1 MRTARKTRSIAIL
14 ATLGM
19 LSAIGT
25 SAAQDFEKTVKAAR
39 DGSVSIENVAGEVI
53 VTGWDRDEVEVK
65 ATVGGRVE
73 AVEVEVDEEGD
84 VEIEVDVPDR
94 MRGGYEADL
103 TIRVPKGARLSVETV
118 SAGIRVTD
126 VAGLLELASV
136 SGGIDV
142 EADARS
148 LEAVTVSGAI
158 DVRGKF
164 DRVEAESVSGQ
175 IDIRDA
181 SEEVEVST
189 TSGDIEVRG
198 GPFRQ
203 VDLESVS
210 GRITFD
216 GSVAKDAD
224 ISVDGFSGPV
234 VLYLPAD
241 LDADI
246 QVETFSGSIESDFD
260 GRARRE
266 KYGPGAWF
274 STKLG
279 NGSASIDVSS
289 FSSSVRIEK
298 R

>member
-1 MRTARKTRSIAIL
+1 MVMRTARKTRSIAIL

-198 GPFRQ
+198 GPFRT
-203 VDLESVS
+203 SAWTAS
-210 GRITFD
+210 PGRSCSTSRRTWTRTSRWRRSAVPSSPTST
-216 GSVAKDAD
+216 G
-224 ISVDGFSGPV
+224 
-234 VLYLPAD
+234 
-241 LDADI
+241 
-246 QVETFSGSIESDFD
+246 
-260 GRARRE
+260 GRAARSTARE
-266 KYGPGAWF
+266 R
-274 STKLG
+274 
-279 NGSASIDVSS
+279 GSARSS
-289 FSSSVRIEK
+289 ATGRPAST
-298 R
+298 